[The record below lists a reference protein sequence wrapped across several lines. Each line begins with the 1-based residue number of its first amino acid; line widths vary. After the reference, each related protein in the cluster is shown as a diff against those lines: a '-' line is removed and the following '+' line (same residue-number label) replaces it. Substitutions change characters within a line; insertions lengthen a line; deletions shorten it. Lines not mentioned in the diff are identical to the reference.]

1 MSDSSSAN
9 SPLAKTLSMDLI
21 AQRFPLF
28 RKRKHD
34 ALEDLTRLPLPES
47 DAGPVTKKPKVAKT
61 EAELAAEQR
70 ERELDAEL
78 PEEYRK
84 YRPHG
89 YHFNLPPTDRPI
101 RIYADGVFDL
111 FHLGHMKQL
120 EQAKKAFPNVTLVC
134 GVPLDVETH
143 KRKGLTVLSDKDRC
157 ETLKHCRWV
166 DEVIPNAP
174 WSVDTAFLKKHNIDY
189 VAHDD
194 LPYALAEL
202 DDVYAPIKEAGKFLA
217 TQRTEGI
224 LTLDIILKVIRDY
237 DKYLMRNFARG
248 ATRKELNVL
257 WLKKNEL
264 DLKKNIQ
271 DFRGYWAKNRN
282 NLNNVLKDLYVEI
295 REYLRNRKLDV
306 QLLLEDGLL
315 PLEKFAQK
323 YGGNNNKDKSLF
335 KWILRDNSDELDD
348 EILPIKIPDPPK
360 VELPKPAKSPRK
372 IATPRKRVTKRQ
384 KIE

>member
-1 MSDSSSAN
+1 M
-9 SPLAKTLSMDLI
+9 
-21 AQRFPLF
+21 
-28 RKRKHD
+28 
-34 ALEDLTRLPLPES
+34 
-47 DAGPVTKKPKVAKT
+47 
-61 EAELAAEQR
+61 
-70 ERELDAEL
+70 
-78 PEEYRK
+78 
-84 YRPHG
+84 
-89 YHFNLPPTDRPI
+89 
-101 RIYADGVFDL
+101 

-315 PLEKFAQK
+315 PLEKFARK